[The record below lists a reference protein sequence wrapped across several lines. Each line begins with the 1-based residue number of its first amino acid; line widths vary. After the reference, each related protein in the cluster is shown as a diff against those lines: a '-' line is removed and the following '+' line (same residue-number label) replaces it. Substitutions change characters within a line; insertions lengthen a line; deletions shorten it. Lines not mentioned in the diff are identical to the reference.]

1 MGERLTAGDCGLDI
15 TSTGEGDLEFLGDPV
30 VDLDG
35 VERGDN
41 SLME

>member
-1 MGERLTAGDCGLDI
+1 MGEWLTAGDCGLDI
-15 TSTGEGDLEFLGDPV
+15 TATGDGDLEFLGYPGGE
-30 VDLDG
+30 LDG